1 MTPDALPPDAPH
13 VESAASGVALTPT
26 TWWLVVDT
34 ASPRMSLALLR
45 GHELQAQW
53 GVRSLQ
59 PSAHR
64 VVADIAYML
73 DRTGLRPTDLTALGA
88 LVGPGSFTGIRVG
101 LAAVKGLAQPLNC
114 PIATATTLEVLADA
128 VAPLRQP
135 TTVVVLNVSHRRE
148 VHGQAFS
155 AGPDAEPRPLT
166 AALTGEVQ
174 TVLEQ
179 LLHHVPHDRPLLLTG
194 DGVSLLDD
202 SNVSASIG
210 SPPRVVAPPWLA
222 PVAVPR
228 LAARLTAG
236 LTCDAKT
243 LNACYARDALPTG

>member
-1 MTPDALPPDAPH
+1 VDAA
-13 VESAASGVALTPT
+13 VSKVVLTPT

-73 DRTGLRPTDLTALGA
+73 ERTGLRPTDLTAIGA

-128 VAPLRQP
+128 VAPLQEP
-135 TTVVVLNVSHRRE
+135 TTVVVLTISHRRE
-148 VHGQAFS
+148 VHGQVFS
-155 AGPDAEPRPLT
+155 AGPKAKPQPLT
-166 AALTGEVQ
+166 AVLTGEVQ

-179 LLHHVPHDRPLLLTG
+179 LLHHVPHNHPLLLTG
-194 DGVSLLDD
+194 DALALLDD
-202 SNVSASIG
+202 GKVPAQVG
-210 SPPRVVAPPWLA
+210 DWFRVAPPPWLA
-222 PVAVPR
+222 PIAVPR
-228 LAARLTAG
+228 LAARLAAG
-236 LTCDAKT
+236 LTCDAKA
-243 LNACYARDALPTG
+243 LAAYYARAALPAG